1 MVCTLQYSVFIVL
14 NKIEKKLRASPSLKN
29 AKNNKRQSMRIPPQV
44 TNPSYVCPTFPAEPH
59 RSNDRRYGGV
69 FSEVVEA
76 VEAAEEMA
84 TAREGK
90 RDETAVPVVNMG
102 LGFKVYGRESA
113 GVADTPTCF
122 RSQPYP
128 QD

>member
-1 MVCTLQYSVFIVL
+1 M
-14 NKIEKKLRASPSLKN
+14 
-29 AKNNKRQSMRIPPQV
+29 
-44 TNPSYVCPTFPAEPH
+44 
-59 RSNDRRYGGV
+59 
-69 FSEVVEA
+69 VEA

-84 TAREGK
+84 RAREGK